1 MGYSNYKKAVE
12 IINKNKHKCY
22 FVGKRSEN
30 LIQKAQEILEIKFPN
45 TYKKFLLTYGAGS
58 YGAQEIL
65 GVIDDDFQNSSVPD
79 GVWYTLTN
87 RKQVNLPLNLIVIYE
102 TGNGEI
108 LCLDFNK
115 LNEKNEP
122 PVVAYFPGID
132 NEYQTYE
139 KIADD
144 FGDFLLERVL
154 WEEEF
159 DD

>member
-1 MGYSNYKKAVE
+1 MSYENYEKAIK
-12 IINKNKHKCY
+12 IITKNKHKCY

-30 LIQKAQEILEIKFPN
+30 LIQKAEEILKIKFPN

-58 YGAQEIL
+58 YGSQEIL

-79 GVWYTLTN
+79 GVWYTLTD

-102 TGNGEI
+102 TGNGEM
-108 LCLDFNK
+108 LCLDVNK
-115 LNEKNEP
+115 LNKENEA

-144 FGDFLLERVL
+144 FGNFLLDIVL
-154 WEEEF
+154 LEEEY